1 MARHYSMPYMGSKQ
15 KLVDKII
22 PLILSRHNGATDF
35 YDLFGGGG
43 SVSFYDWA
51 ISQPVPVYFSSYKIS
66 DKRFKLIKAINT
78 RSNLDYR
85 TRANAAYNFENVYWN
100 GVE

>member
-1 MARHYSMPYMGSKQ
+1 MVYCDPPYENTNEYKE
-15 KLVDKII
+15 
-22 PLILSRHNGATDF
+22 
-35 YDLFGGGG
+35 GGFD
-43 SVSFYDWA
+43 SQAFYDWA
-51 ISQPVPVYFSSYKIS
+51 ISQSVPVYFSSYKIS

-100 GVE
+100 GVGDVS

>member
-1 MARHYSMPYMGSKQ
+1 MVYCDPPYENTNEYKE
-15 KLVDKII
+15 
-22 PLILSRHNGATDF
+22 
-35 YDLFGGGG
+35 GGFD
-43 SVSFYDWA
+43 SQAFYDWA
-51 ISQPVPVYFSSYKIS
+51 ISQSVPVYFSSYKIS